1 MYLKHQQT
9 CNILIKSELKYLRM
23 DVINVT
29 DVMDIMKEVNST
41 SPHDPVNICILKYR
55 DHASIELIR
64 ENE

>member
-1 MYLKHQQT
+1 
-9 CNILIKSELKYLRM
+9 M
-23 DVINVT
+23 DVIDVT